1 MGVSLMNL
9 VRSAVFV
16 LFIIANLP
24 STKVDAQMT
33 PAGGELLNF
42 IANQQQRGSVLTYA
56 QSYVDDENERVSYN
70 GTLYAGIHLFKLDE
84 CKVTARV
91 AVQDRYSG
99 AIEHRNLGRVH
110 LEQTGELID
119 NTVYEYRFSLGELHA
134 DAVHALSAVPAQLN
148 INTSVRCEEDR
159 SCNLSWIQITAQNS
173 KIAETRTVNGIQD
186 VDSRAASIVLP
197 MASSEVAAQAAKL
210 FNVAIRAC
218 SVNTSALK

>member
-1 MGVSLMNL
+1 MNL
-9 VRSAVFV
+9 VGRAVFV
-16 LFIIANLP
+16 LFLIANLP
-24 STKVDAQMT
+24 SINLRAQMT
-33 PAGGELLNF
+33 PEEGELLSF
-42 IANQQQRGSVLTYA
+42 IATEQQRGSVLTYA
-56 QSYVDDENERVSYN
+56 QSYVDDQNERVSYN

-91 AVQDRYSG
+91 AIQDRYSG

-119 NTVYEYRFSLGELHA
+119 DTVYEYRFSLGELKA
-134 DAVHALSAVPAQLN
+134 YPVHALSAVPAQLN

-159 SCNLSWIQITAQNS
+159 SCNLSWIQITAPNG

-197 MASSEVAAQAAKL
+197 MASSEVAAQAANL

-218 SVNTSALK
+218 SVNASAHK